1 MDFKGLSLINNSD
14 PSSKYTAN
22 RFLIPTSM
30 PVSLLPIGFKG
41 ILKAIIPDHLL
52 LNLV

>member
-1 MDFKGLSLINNSD
+1 MDFKGLSLINSAD
-14 PSSKYTAN
+14 PSSTYTAN